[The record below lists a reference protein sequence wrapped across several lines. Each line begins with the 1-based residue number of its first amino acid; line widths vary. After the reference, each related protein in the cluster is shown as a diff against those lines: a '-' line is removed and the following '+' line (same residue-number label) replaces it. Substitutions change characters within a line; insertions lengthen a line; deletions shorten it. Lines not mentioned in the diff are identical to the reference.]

1 MIENIK
7 NDRFAKYCGIKLVE
21 VKEGY
26 ALTEM
31 EIEDHHLNGVNIVQ
45 GGAIFTLADYAF
57 AAASNSRG
65 FVTVGLNVSISYFRS
80 PRGKV
85 IRAEASEIVSGKK
98 ISGYSVDIKDEDGS
112 IVARFTGLGFVKG

>member
-7 NDRFAKYCGIKLVE
+7 KDRFAKYCGIKLVE
-21 VKEGY
+21 VMEGY

-31 EIEDHHLNGVNIVQ
+31 EIEDHHLNGVDIVH
-45 GGAIFTLADYAF
+45 GGAVFTLADYAF

-85 IRAEASEIVSGKK
+85 IRARASEIVSGKK
-98 ISGYSVDIKDEDGS
+98 VSGYSIDVLDEDGS